1 MSDQPT
7 AAVDDT
13 PVMSP
18 YRSSARRA
26 SVAVVLLGASTVIAG
41 MQLILTGVFLALVD
55 RPQAASMTE
64 AEIVI
69 VATLTAAIQILG
81 LGVSLA
87 TAVAYLAW
95 LSRAVDNVPALGGGR
110 PAASPT
116 WAIAWWFIPFA
127 NLGMPYEVVRDLRA
141 RMRGD
146 PELSHPP
153 LLVAWWF
160 TFILGQVGTVAV
172 AQAPTENSAQIGAAL
187 AVAMGAYA
195 LTVCAGI
202 LAILVLRDIEAA
214 SRARAARVQAGEPM
228 VSGLASD
235 ARDDGE
241 GPDRMANAAQ
251 LGRLCCRHRSIGPP
265 RRARRLGWV
274 RRCIRGGL
282 VVVVGLT
289 HRQPQSVA
297 SAGVDGQVRRRSR
310 KFQRRELRTGSGSR
324 GRPAA
329 RRTRARSAP
338 PHDRRWAA
346 PRSLVDVG
354 LVLDR
359 HGLHHGRRGG

>member
-7 AAVDDT
+7 AAVGDT
-13 PVMSP
+13 PVISP

-26 SVAVVLLGASTVIAG
+26 SVAVVLLAASTVIAA
-41 MQLILTGVFLALVD
+41 MQLILSGVFLAFAEGLEV
-55 RPQAASMTE
+55 ASVPE
-64 AEIVI
+64 AGIAFV
-69 VATLTAAIQILG
+69 VTFTTAIQVLA

-87 TAVAYLAW
+87 TVVAYLAW

-141 RMRGD
+141 RVRGNH
-146 PELSHPP
+146 ELSHPP

-172 AQAPTENSAQIGAAL
+172 LQAPTENSAQVGAAL

-195 LTVCAGI
+195 LTACAGI
-202 LAILVLRDIEAA
+202 LAILVVRDIEAA

-235 ARDDGE
+235 AETMAKGQT
-241 GPDRMANAAQ
+241 GWRM
-251 LGRLCCRHRSIGPP
+251 RPS
-265 RRARRLGWV
+265 WV
-274 RRCIRGGL
+274 GFLAVTGAL
-282 VVVVGLT
+282 VLPVALVAWVG
-289 HRQPQSVA
+289 SA
-297 SAGVDGQVRRRSR
+297 SASAAGSSSSSVSPTASHSQPPASVSTGKSGGAVATSNPSSCVPGAVPGGALPHGAP
-310 KFQRRELRTGSGSR
+310 ELEAT
-324 GRPAA
+324 
-329 RRTRARSAP
+329 P
-338 PHDRRWAA
+338 PHDGRWAA